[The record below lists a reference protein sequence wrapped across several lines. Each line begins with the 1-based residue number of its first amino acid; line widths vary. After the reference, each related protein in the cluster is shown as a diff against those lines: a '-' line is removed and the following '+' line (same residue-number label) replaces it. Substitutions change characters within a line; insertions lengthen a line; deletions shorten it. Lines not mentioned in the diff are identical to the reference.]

1 MGGSVGRP
9 RDPPGGGRGPTGPGT
24 DGAGDRPGVSLAR
37 EDVAPAGPAVVHE
50 AHASWGRAPGA
61 RGRARRGTST
71 TIASMNL
78 DLSLERRAAV
88 HRALGEPH
96 RLTIVDALR
105 LSDRSPSELCVRTG
119 LGTNLVAFHLGVL
132 EEAEVVERSPSEGD
146 ARRRYVRL
154 HRDVLMALT
163 PQPTLVANDVVFVC
177 TANSA
182 RSQLAAAL
190 WRRRTGLGARSAGS
204 EPARR
209 VHPLAIATAAEH
221 GLDLST
227 TVPRGY
233 DDLAT
238 PPDLVVSVCDR
249 AREGG
254 LPFDVPALH
263 WSVPDPVVGDRT
275 AFDAAFRELTGRIDV
290 LAASRRDA
298 A

>member
-1 MGGSVGRP
+1 
-9 RDPPGGGRGPTGPGT
+9 
-24 DGAGDRPGVSLAR
+24 
-37 EDVAPAGPAVVHE
+37 
-50 AHASWGRAPGA
+50 
-61 RGRARRGTST
+61 
-71 TIASMNL
+71 MNIE
-78 DLSLERRAAV
+78 LSLERRAAV
-88 HRALGEPH
+88 HRALGDPH

-105 LSDRSPSELCVRTG
+105 VSDRSPSELAARTG

-132 EEAEVVERSPSEGD
+132 EEAEVVERGPSEGD

-154 HRDVLMALT
+154 HRDVLTALT
-163 PQPTLVANDVVFVC
+163 PQPTLVADDVVFVC

-190 WRRRTGLGARSAGS
+190 WRRRTGLAARSAGS
-204 EPARR
+204 EPAQR
-209 VHPLAIATAAEH
+209 VHPLAIAIAAEH
-221 GLDLST
+221 GLDLT
-227 TVPRGY
+227 TMVPQGY
-233 DDLAT
+233 DDLGT

-275 AFDAAFRELTGRIDV
+275 AFAAAFRELTGRIDV